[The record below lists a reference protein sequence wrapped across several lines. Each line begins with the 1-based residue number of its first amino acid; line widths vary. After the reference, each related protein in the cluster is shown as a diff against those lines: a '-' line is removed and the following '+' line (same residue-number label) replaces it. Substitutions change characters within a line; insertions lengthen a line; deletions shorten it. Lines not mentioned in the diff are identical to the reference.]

1 MPCVCLD
8 DLTPEQVDALRVV
21 DNKTNES
28 EWNYDIL
35 SEILPALNLSAFEFD
50 FPQEINPDCPDDN
63 PYNDLT
69 SIPQYDVKGENP
81 FLTEC
86 YDTAKTDSLIE
97 EIKSSNVA
105 EDEKQFLML
114 AAHRH
119 CRFNYRKIAE
129 YYSSASPE
137 CQCLMEKSAL
147 VIIDY
152 DDAIANGYASL
163 SRKLKEAYDDGE

>member
-1 MPCVCLD
+1 MNIIMKPLGEI
-8 DLTPEQVDALRVV
+8 TPYEKNAKKHDETQINNVA
-21 DNKTNES
+21 ES
-28 EWNYDIL
+28 IRQYG
-35 SEILPALNLSAFEFD
+35 ALNVSAFEFD
-50 FPQEINPDCPDDN
+50 FPQEINSDCLDDN

-86 YDTAKTDSLIE
+86 YDTEKTDSLIE

-137 CQCLMEKSAL
+137 CQHLMEKSAL